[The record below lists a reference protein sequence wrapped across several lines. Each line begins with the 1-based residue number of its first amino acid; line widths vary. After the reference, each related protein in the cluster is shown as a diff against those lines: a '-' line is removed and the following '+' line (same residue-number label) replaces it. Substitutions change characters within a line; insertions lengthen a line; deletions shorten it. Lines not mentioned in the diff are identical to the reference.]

1 MKKELKEKFAYWAE
15 TLFYFGA
22 MAFGFSILIG
32 GLYAIYTIIKALF
45 SQSMVLTYWLFI
57 FTIYIF
63 TLYKLTGLEI
73 LKDRYQMFFSKEYW
87 INYNVIEF
95 ASWMAKAIIIIPGL
109 IFGIELWYMH
119 YITLLTS
126 SLLIWA
132 SMKKSLPT
140 LILFNTIWIG
150 ISLSILIKHY
160 VQ

>member
-1 MKKELKEKFAYWAE
+1 ML
-15 TLFYFGA
+15 L
-22 MAFGFSILIG
+22 
-32 GLYAIYTIIKALF
+32 
-45 SQSMVLTYWLFI
+45 VYWLLIFI
-57 FTIYIF
+57 IYVF
-63 TLYKLTGLEI
+63 VLYKITGLENI
-73 LKDRYQMFFSKEYW
+73 KDRYKMFLKKEYW

-95 ASWMAKAIIIIPGL
+95 ASWMTKAIIIIPGL
-109 IFGIELWYMH
+109 LFGIELWYMH
-119 YITLLTS
+119 YITLITS

>member
-1 MKKELKEKFAYWAE
+1 
-15 TLFYFGA
+15 
-22 MAFGFSILIG
+22 
-32 GLYAIYTIIKALF
+32 
-45 SQSMVLTYWLFI
+45 
-57 FTIYIF
+57 
-63 TLYKLTGLEI
+63 
-73 LKDRYQMFFSKEYW
+73 MFFSKEYW

-109 IFGIELWYMH
+109 VFGIELWYMH
-119 YITLLTS
+119 YITLITS